1 MYRDYKGVMRL
12 CSCTEIGLS
21 AASKLLYVSG
31 AYGQCAVIPYMADV
45 DLSLMELI
53 SVIER
58 GC

>member
-21 AASKLLYVSG
+21 ATSKLLCVSG
-31 AYGQCAVIPYMADV
+31 AYGQCAVIPYMAV
-45 DLSLMELI
+45 ANLSLVELI
-53 SVIER
+53 RVIER